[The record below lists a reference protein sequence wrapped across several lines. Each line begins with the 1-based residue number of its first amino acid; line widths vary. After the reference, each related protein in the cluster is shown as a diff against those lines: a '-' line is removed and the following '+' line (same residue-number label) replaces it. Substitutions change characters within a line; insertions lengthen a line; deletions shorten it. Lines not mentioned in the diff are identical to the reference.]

1 MAATNKISCRLS
13 RQSAF
18 ILLPVVL
25 TLAILAAVAYLLSR
39 ESAINAGN
47 VNREQQQ
54 DTALYVAQA
63 GYNHAI
69 WYLDRQNCTGYSDI
83 PTHNLG
89 KQSYLAAFTDT
100 NGTALTAGSPAN
112 IKVVGTLANGT
123 SFTILRNREKVY
135 QYPITSV
142 TLQLGTD
149 PGKDAAI
156 HSFFFFKNYN
166 YGNYKQEVSSV
177 SFANINQLIQFDLS
191 TIPAE
196 ANIISAQLELKQTA
210 TSSAEADA
218 VISVHRITQSWVEGT
233 KSKSEPADGATWNT
247 TDGSLNWDAGGG
259 GSYDAT
265 AIASVVITSALVTRN
280 WDISS
285 LVQNWHKG
293 LYINEGVLLKGSG
306 TVNVSFAS
314 KEDLTIANRP
324 KLTIFYRCECGVSCI
339 SRSLLLVVVN
349 PASLTVQE
357 TNKKTLFESWG
368 YVVTLIDMDD
378 TQSAFDAALTGNDVV
393 FITEEID
400 STRLNTK
407 LVNATIGVVTEEDN
421 LSDEFGIASTITW
434 DTGDT
439 LNITDNS
446 HYITQLFSLGNLNVM
461 TAVNS
466 LAYVSG
472 TRSVDLKNLGSLITR
487 PALVTLDVGATTYT
501 AGTVAGR
508 RVQLPWGGNT
518 FDVNTL
524 TADGLTILQ
533 RALEWGAEVVTFP
546 PTTGGCNGTFRDEFN
561 DTVYSGNE
569 GTFNWLGDWQEINE
583 SDGPTSGDERVFDDL
598 YDVPDMPTNQLY
610 VRDNDGGGEGVMR
623 ALDLSNATTAT
634 LSFDYK
640 PARLDNSNDY
650 ASVQMSSTGVGG
662 PWTEV
667 VRFAGPANEIAYQFF
682 STDISS
688 YLSADTVLRIITSPN
703 MGFADYLFLDNI
715 QIECSK

>member
-1 MAATNKISCRLS
+1 MAATNKISCKLS
-13 RQSAF
+13 KQSAF

-25 TLAILAAVAYLLSR
+25 TLAILATVAYLLSR

-69 WYLDRQNCTGYSDI
+69 WYLGRQNCNGYSDI

-89 KQSYLAAFTDT
+89 KQSYLAVFTDT
-100 NGTALTAGSPAN
+100 NGTALTAGSPTN

-123 SFTILRNREKVY
+123 LYTILRNREKVY

-142 TLQLGTD
+142 TLQLGTN

-156 HSFFFFKNYN
+156 HSFFFLKNYN

-233 KSKSEPADGATWNT
+233 KSKSKPADGATWNT
-247 TDGSLNWDAGGG
+247 TDGSLNWDTGGG
-259 GSYDAT
+259 GSYDTT
-265 AIASVVITSALVTRN
+265 AIASIVITSALVTRN

-285 LVQNWHKG
+285 LVQNWHNG
-293 LYINEGVLLKGSG
+293 LFINEGVLLKGSG

-324 KLTIFYRCECGVSCI
+324 KLTISYRCECGVNCTSK
-339 SRSLLLVVVN
+339 SLLLVVVN
-349 PASLTVQE
+349 PASLTMQE
-357 TNKKTLFESWG
+357 ANKKTLFESWG
-368 YVVTLIDMDD
+368 YVVTTIDVNDAQ
-378 TQSAFDAALTGNDVV
+378 TAFDIAVASNDVV
-393 FITEEID
+393 FITEDID

-407 LVNATIGVVTEEDN
+407 LVNATIGVVTEEGD
-421 LSDEFGIASTITW
+421 LSDEFGMASTITW
-434 DTGDT
+434 DSGDT

-446 HYITQLFSLGNLNVM
+446 HYITQPFSLGNLTVM

-472 TRSVDLKNLGSLITR
+472 TRSVDLKNLGSIINR
-487 PALVTLDVGATTYT
+487 PALVALDVGATTYT
-501 AGTVAGR
+501 AGTAAGR

-524 TADGLTILQ
+524 NADGLTLLQ
-533 RALEWGAEVVTFP
+533 RALEWGAEVVTSP
-546 PTTGGCNGTFRDEFN
+546 PLSTGCNGTFRDEFN
-561 DTVYSGNE
+561 DIVYSGNN
-569 GTFNWLGDWQEINE
+569 GIFNWLGDWQEINE
-583 SDGPTSGDERVFDDL
+583 TNGPTKGDEQVFADL
-598 YDVPDMPTNQLY
+598 YEVPAMPTNQLH
-610 VRDNDGGGEGVMR
+610 VRDNDSGGEGVMR

-640 PARLDNSNDY
+640 PAGLDNSNDY
-650 ASVQMSSTGVGG
+650 ASVQMSSTGVAG

-667 VRFAGPANEIAYQFF
+667 VRFAGPANETAYQFF

-688 YLSADTVLRIITSPN
+688 YLSADAVLRIITSPN
-703 MGFADYLFLDNI
+703 MGAADYLFLDNI

>member
-1 MAATNKISCRLS
+1 MTAI
-13 RQSAF
+13 QSAKTTQRKKQCAF
-18 ILLPVVL
+18 ILLPVIL
-25 TLAILAAVAYLLSR
+25 TLTILAAVSYLLSR
-39 ESAINAGN
+39 EGAINAGN
-47 VNREQQQ
+47 VNREHEQ
-54 DTALYVAQA
+54 DAALYVAQA
-63 GYNHAI
+63 GYNHAV
-69 WYLDRQNCTGYSDI
+69 WKLNRHNCTGFTDI
-83 PTHNLG
+83 PVTSIGSH
-89 KQSYLAAFTDT
+89 SYLAAFTDT
-100 NGTALTAGSPAN
+100 TGTALTAGSPAN
-112 IKVVGTLANGT
+112 IKVTGTLANGT
-123 SFTILRNREKVY
+123 SYTILRNREKVY

-142 TLQLGTD
+142 TLQLGTAA
-149 PGKDAAI
+149 GKDAAI
-156 HSFFFFKNYN
+156 HSFFLFKNYN

-177 SFANINQLIQFDLS
+177 SFATINQLIQFDLS

-196 ANIISAQLELKQTA
+196 AEIISAQLELKQTA

-218 VISVHRITQSWVEGT
+218 VISVHRIMQSWGEGT
-233 KSKSEPADGATWNT
+233 KSGSEPADGATWNT
-247 TDGSLNWDAGGG
+247 TDGSLNWDGGG

-265 AIASVVITSALVTRN
+265 AIASIVITSALVIRN

-285 LVQNWHKG
+285 LVQNWHNG
-293 LYINEGVLLKGSG
+293 LYVNEGVLLKGSG
-306 TVNVSFAS
+306 TVYVSFAS
-314 KEDLTIANRP
+314 KEDVTVANRP
-324 KLTIFYRCECGVSCI
+324 KLSISYRCECGVSCTTK
-339 SRSLLLVVVN
+339 SLLLVVVD
-349 PASLTVQE
+349 PTSLTAQE
-357 TNKKTLFESWG
+357 TDKKTLFESWS
-368 YVVTLIDMDD
+368 YTVTLIDMDD
-378 TQSAFDAALTGNDVV
+378 SQSAFDAALASNDVV

-421 LSDEFGIASTITW
+421 LSDEFGMASTITW
-434 DTGDT
+434 DSGDT

-446 HYITQLFSLGNLNVM
+446 HYITQPFSLGNLTVM

-472 TRSVDLKNLGSLITR
+472 TRSIDLKNLGSIISR
-487 PALVTLDVGATTYT
+487 PALVALDVGATTYT

-508 RVQLPWGGNT
+508 RVQLPWGGNS

-533 RALEWGAEVVTFP
+533 RALEWGAEVVTSP
-546 PTTGGCNGTFRDEFN
+546 SLSTGCNGTFRDEFN
-561 DTVYSGNE
+561 DIVYSGNN

-583 SDGPTSGDERVFDDL
+583 SDGPTRGDERVFADL
-598 YDVPDMPTNQLY
+598 YEVPDMPTNQLF

-640 PARLDNSNDY
+640 PAGLDNSNDY
-650 ASVQMSSTGVGG
+650 ASVQMSSTGVTG

-667 VRFAGPANEIAYQFF
+667 VRFAGPANETAYQLF

-688 YLSADTVLRIITSPN
+688 YLSADAVLRIITSPN
-703 MGFADYLFLDNI
+703 MGGADYLFLDNI